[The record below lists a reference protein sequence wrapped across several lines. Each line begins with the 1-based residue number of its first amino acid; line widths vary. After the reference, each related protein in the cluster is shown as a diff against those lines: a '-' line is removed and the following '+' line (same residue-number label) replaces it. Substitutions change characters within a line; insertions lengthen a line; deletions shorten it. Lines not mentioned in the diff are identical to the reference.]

1 MSVLAIL
8 HILAALA
15 CGIHAVRTG
24 QPIYWLL
31 ILFMF
36 PFLGS
41 VVYGVAILLPELRHS
56 RGARQASRKVRAM
69 LDPGRELREARTA
82 YEDAGSVVNRL
93 RLADALVADGK
104 PADAVP
110 LYEGALTGLYAE
122 DPEILVRKARALL
135 ESGRAGDAKATLDTL
150 IAAKPDFRSAAGH
163 LTYAR
168 AVAALGDRDK
178 AREEFDVLIDYFPG
192 LEARARYATLL
203 RDWGDTAR
211 AREIAADAMRIAS
224 RLPAHSRAA
233 DREWI
238 AALQRIDTGV

>member
-1 MSVLAIL
+1 MSLLAIL
-8 HILAALA
+8 HLLAALA
-15 CGIHAVRTG
+15 CGIHAVRSG

-36 PFLGS
+36 PLLGS
-41 VVYGVAILLPELRHS
+41 VVYAVAIWLPELRHS
-56 RGARQASRKVRAM
+56 RGARQATRTVRAL
-69 LDPGRELREARTA
+69 LDPGRELREARAA

-110 LYEGALTGLYAE
+110 LYDGALTGLYAD

-135 ESGRAGDAKATLDTL
+135 ESGRAGEAKATLDTL
-150 IAAKPDFRSAAGH
+150 IAARPEFRSAAGH

-168 AVAALGDRDK
+168 AVAAVGDRDR
-178 AREEFDVLIDYFPG
+178 AREEFDVLVGYYPG
-192 LEARARYATLL
+192 LAARARYATLL
-203 RDWGDTAR
+203 RDWGDADR
-211 AREIAADAMRIAS
+211 AREIAAEAMRIVQ
-224 RLPAHSRAA
+224 RLPAHSRTA

-238 AALQRIDTGV
+238 AQLQKLERKA

>member
-1 MSVLAIL
+1 MSLFAIL

-15 CGIHAVRTG
+15 CGIHAVRNG

-41 VVYGVAILLPELRHS
+41 VVYVVAIVLPEMRHS
-56 RGARQASRKVRAM
+56 RGARQASRKVRTL
-69 LDPGRELREARTA
+69 LDPDRELREARGA

-104 PADAVP
+104 PADALP
-110 LYEGALTGLYAE
+110 LYEGALTGLYAD

-135 ESGRAGDAKATLDTL
+135 ESGRAGDAKTTLDTL
-150 IAAKPDFRSAAGH
+150 IAAKPEFRSAAGH

-178 AREEFDVLIDYFPG
+178 AREEFDVLVDYFPG

-203 RDWGDTAR
+203 REWGDTAR
-211 AREIAADAMRIAS
+211 ARGVAAEAMRIAA

-233 DREWI
+233 DKAWI
-238 AALQRIDTGV
+238 AALQKIDRGG

>member
-56 RGARQASRKVRAM
+56 RGARQASRKVRAL

-104 PADAVP
+104 PAEALP
-110 LYEGALTGLYAE
+110 LYDGALTGLYAD

-135 ESGRAGDAKATLDTL
+135 ESGRAGEAKATLDRL
-150 IAAKPDFRSAAGH
+150 IAERPEFRSAAGH

-168 AVAALGDRDK
+168 AVAASGDRDR
-178 AREEFDVLIDYFPG
+178 AREEFDVLIGYYPG

-203 RDWGDTAR
+203 RDWGDGAR
-211 AREIAADAMRIAS
+211 AREIAAEGLRIAA

-238 AALQRIDTGV
+238 AGMQKISS